1 MSKKRVV
8 VDASDGITPEEI
20 SEAGRVLEAGVT
32 PPEHGPEQFTVGE
45 WKPGV
50 PRWQCALCPFDTVIS
65 EAAMREHITRVHTPP
80 PPPKP
85 TPVALPIVD
94 RFGNPVIVQH

>member
-32 PPEHGPEQFTVGE
+32 PPAQGPEQFTVGE
-45 WKPGV
+45 WKAGI

-65 EAAMREHITRVHTPP
+65 EAVMRAHIAERHTPR
-80 PPPKP
+80 PPKP
-85 TPVALPIVD
+85 TPVALPLLD
-94 RFGNPVIVQH
+94 RFGNPIIVEH